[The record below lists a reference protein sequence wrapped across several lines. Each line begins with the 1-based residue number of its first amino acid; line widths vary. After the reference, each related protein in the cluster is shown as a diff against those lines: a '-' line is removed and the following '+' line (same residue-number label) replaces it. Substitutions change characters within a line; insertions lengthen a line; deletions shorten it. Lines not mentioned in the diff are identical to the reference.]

1 MVESKMTQ
9 KENKSNTIKT
19 HWFLGTTGRVFRMG
33 LAYILFL
40 MLFKL
45 GITPTVSMEPTIE
58 VNDLIIYS
66 KQASMERGGIVL
78 FRTPDTND
86 EYVKRLI
93 AVEGDVIAIQ
103 DGIVYLNGKLLDE
116 PYVKEAWYGDIPE
129 TIVPEGH
136 FFVMGDNRNNS
147 ADSRDFGFIPNEN
160 YIGTAKLQVLPF
172 SKFGL
177 K

>member
-9 KENKSNTIKT
+9 KENKSNTTNT
-19 HWFLGTTGRVFRMG
+19 HWFLGTTGRILRMG
-33 LAYILFL
+33 LAYLIFL
-40 MLFKL
+40 LLFKV
-45 GITPTVSMEPTIE
+45 GFTPTPSMEPTIE

-66 KQASMERGGIVL
+66 KHADMERGEIVL
-78 FRTPDTND
+78 FQPPDTNE

-93 AVEGDVIAIQ
+93 AVEGDVISIQ
-103 DGIVYLNGKLLDE
+103 GGIVFLNGSQLNE
-116 PYVKEAWYGDIPE
+116 PYVKEAWYGELPE

-147 ADSRDFGFIPNEN
+147 ADSRDFGFVPNEN
-160 YIGTAKLQVLPF
+160 YIGAATLQVLPF